1 MSAAGRVL
9 LIGGSSEIGLAIVEA
24 ILPTHGSVVLA
35 GRPSQRLN
43 TAVARLRVAGH
54 DVTSLG
60 YDARWGA
67 ASTETLLD
75 DAWQTWGSFDTVVVS
90 VGSMATGAPGSAS
103 GTDDVE
109 PPVRQHDLE
118 GMLAVNLVGP
128 ALVLDGCAT
137 RLAGQGHGAVVVV
150 SSVAAV
156 RPRESIL
163 AYAAAKQ
170 ALDTL
175 ARGTDRRLRAHGGR
189 CLVVRPGRVTTRMSS
204 GLPEVPLTQDAAQV
218 GSRVRQALGGGAR
231 VAWSPR
237 LIGPLTT
244 ALRWTPD
251 AALPKSLR

>member
-1 MSAAGRVL
+1 MSDAGRVL
-9 LIGGSSEIGLAIVEA
+9 LVGGSSEIGLAIVEA
-24 ILPTHGSVVLA
+24 IVRPHGSVVLA
-35 GRPSQRLN
+35 GRPSDRLDM
-43 TAVARLRVAGH
+43 AAEHLRMGGYGL
-54 DVTSLG
+54 TTLG
-60 YDARWGA
+60 YDARWGGER
-67 ASTETLLD
+67 TEILLD
-75 DAWQTWGSFDTVVVS
+75 DAWQAWGSFDTVVVS
-90 VGSMATGAPGSAS
+90 VGSMATGSPGSAS
-103 GTDDVE
+103 AEDGGE
-109 PPVRQHDLE
+109 IPVRQPDLE

-137 RLAGQGHGAVVVV
+137 RLAAQGHGAIVVV

-156 RPRESIL
+156 RPREGIL

-204 GLPEVPLTQDAAQV
+204 GLSEVPLTQDAAQV
-218 GSRVRQALGGGAR
+218 GARVRQALRAGTG

-237 LIGPLTT
+237 LIGPVTT

-251 AALPKSLR
+251 AALPRSLR